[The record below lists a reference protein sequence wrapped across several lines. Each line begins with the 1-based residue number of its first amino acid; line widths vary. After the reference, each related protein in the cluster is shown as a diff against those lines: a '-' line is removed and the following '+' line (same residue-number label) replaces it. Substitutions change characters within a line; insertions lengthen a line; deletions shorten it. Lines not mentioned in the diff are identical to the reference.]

1 MGDPSRSAITFAEI
15 LAVTGGIDE
24 STGQP
29 VVCLTLRPI
38 TDSGW
43 GHVNYALSVDN
54 AQALVGRLHTALN
67 SPPVTP

>member
-1 MGDPSRSAITFAEI
+1 MNEPGRGTVTEAEV
-15 LAVTGGIDE
+15 LAVSSGVDE

-54 AQALVGRLHTALN
+54 AQALVGRLLTALN